1 MVVIE
6 IGIMKNG
13 LIVFNRSY
21 HDEKE
26 IKIDIDLRGAFL
38 SVINSFIGE
47 TTPNEIEIFKM
58 KKYKIIILNCLEPNL
73 IDSNI
78 CIFCIGSTKLDE
90 KMITK
95 ILDNILKIFLE
106 KYNNLND
113 FSGNVSI
120 YNEFKNII
128 DKIIGDLSKKP
139 SDRLESILN

>member
-1 MVVIE
+1 
-6 IGIMKNG
+6 
-13 LIVFNRSY
+13 
-21 HDEKE
+21 
-26 IKIDIDLRGAFL
+26 
-38 SVINSFIGE
+38 
-47 TTPNEIEIFKM
+47 
-58 KKYKIIILNCLEPNL
+58 
-73 IDSNI
+73 
-78 CIFCIGSTKLDE
+78 
-90 KMITK
+90 MITK